1 MIGAGLHGRTGVDR
15 VITTSLTSGA
25 SQRVSPLA
33 KLRVVLI
40 GAGALVSTL
49 LVAPAEVFADDI
61 GFSCP
66 MLYYHDVPSQAGL
79 EAQLNT
85 LIRSGYR
92 PTTISAVLD
101 ALDGETPPPP
111 GCIVLTF
118 DDALRSQHRNALPV
132 LSRWAVNG
140 TFFMM
145 PSFRDGV
152 HVYMTPEEIQE
163 VAVSGMEIG
172 SHTLNHANL
181 PALRRANLGAFFA
194 EIIVSR
200 SQIENLIGRPVD
212 LFAYPNGAV
221 DAPTAAEIQS
231 AGYRGAA
238 TTIQGAWQTSNLR
251 YYLRRYPANSWEAPS
266 EIVTRI
272 RS

>member
-1 MIGAGLHGRTGVDR
+1 MTAI
-15 VITTSLTSGA
+15 
-25 SQRVSPLA
+25 
-33 KLRVVLI
+33 
-40 GAGALVSTL
+40 ALVLSSIQEKVLTGRL
-49 LVAPAEVFADDI
+49 RAILLGSVALVATLISTPTAAVADDI
-61 GFSCP
+61 KFSCP

-79 EAQLNT
+79 DAQINALM
-85 LIRSGYR
+85 RAGYH
-92 PTTISAVLD
+92 PTTVSAVLD
-101 ALDGETPPPP
+101 ALDGDTPPPP

-132 LSRWAVNG
+132 LTRWAVNG

-152 HVYMTPEEIQE
+152 HVYMSPEEIQE
-163 VAVSGMEIG
+163 VADSGMEIG
-172 SHTLNHANL
+172 SHTLNHASL

-221 DAPTAAEIQS
+221 DAPTAAEIES

-251 YYLRRYPANSWEAPS
+251 YYLRRYPANPWEAPS
-266 EIVTRI
+266 EILTRI